1 MFNIG
6 TKKKT
11 LTVEGM
17 TCHHCEMTVE
27 KALSE
32 ISGVKSARADHSN
45 KLVEVQY
52 RGELDMTLVKE
63 KIEKAGYKFVSSNS
77 GL

>member
-1 MFNIG
+1 LFNLG

-27 KALSE
+27 KALLE
-32 ISGVKSARADHSN
+32 LGDVKSAKADHVN
-45 KLVEVQY
+45 KHVEIQY
-52 RGELDMTLVKE
+52 KNELDIEQVKG
-63 KIEKAGYKFVSSNS
+63 KIEKAGYKFVSAS
-77 GL
+77 